1 VKVKSFV
8 RTISAELWAFLLLFY
23 IAAKVHFFT
32 RYEPLG
38 VGNYIREHSIFVA
51 GMAGAA
57 FLIWLLTRRLHK

>member
-1 VKVKSFV
+1 
-8 RTISAELWAFLLLFY
+8 
-23 IAAKVHFFT
+23 
-32 RYEPLG
+32 